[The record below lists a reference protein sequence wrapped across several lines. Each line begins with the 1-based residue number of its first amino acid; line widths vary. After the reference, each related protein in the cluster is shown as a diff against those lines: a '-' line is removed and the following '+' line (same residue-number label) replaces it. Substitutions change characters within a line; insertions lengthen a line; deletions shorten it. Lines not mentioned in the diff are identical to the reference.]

1 MIKGLIFDNDGVL
14 VDSEESQIAAWK
26 EFFPRFGKRI
36 ADHELP
42 RLTRGRPAR
51 EVIGLAFPDLH
62 REKILAL
69 ATEREKIHIAML
81 KQGMKRVAGVHL
93 FLAEAKRAGFR
104 LAVGTSAHRAK
115 LEFML
120 KTVSL
125 FDFFDEFVTADDVD
139 KGKPAPDVFVTAAR
153 RLGLKNE
160 ECVVFEDAHNGVEA
174 AKRANM
180 RTVVLTTSHRAT
192 EFEDGHIIAFCRDFT
207 AGQRRKLFGFFRKQN
222 L

>member
-26 EFFPRFGKRI
+26 EFFPRFGKHI

-51 EVIGLAFPDLH
+51 EVIGLAFPDLS

-69 ATEREKIHIAML
+69 AAEREQIHIAML
-81 KQGMKRVAGVHL
+81 KQGMKRVAGVRL
-93 FLAEAKRAGFR
+93 FLTEAKRAGFR

-125 FDFFDEFVTADDVD
+125 FDFFDEFVTSDDVE

-174 AKRANM
+174 ARRAGM
-180 RTVVLTTSHRAT
+180 HVVVLTTSHRAA
-192 EFEDGHIIAFCRDFT
+192 EFESDNIVAFCRNF
-207 AGQRRKLFGFFRKQN
+207 AARERRRISGILRKQS